1 MSALPSNTEQFLGG
15 LAAGT
20 QNLALASQNQRAKM
34 DYRLAQQQM
43 GLERERMAQQGQQ
56 FQQGLQAEA
65 ANYQKLNE
73 SRERLAAQEMA
84 QQQSQ
89 FGQTM
94 DFNRE
99 QANLER
105 MVSVKMKQL
114 DMDLARNEQEI
125 AAMANDD
132 PRIVEARRRR
142 LQLKSDGYRLQ
153 ELISGGQMAM
163 QFAQGLKGERLNEIT
178 TRLTAYSDGVG
189 QRAETARTAFA
200 NGLQFA
206 ITKNAMNESFFEG
219 ADRAIE
225 AYETEAALGNTDIT
239 LLKRSRT
246 GQVILGLVDEASKYM
261 GGTGDP
267 DLARKRATDFARNGG
282 AMAVQVVQDAISLN
296 EGAFG
301 LDGPEREGAAA
312 AAGAL
317 VTAAAVMAGL
327 DPRVR
332 GAGNTG
338 QLKQDIATN
347 IKKLRDFGMGDE
359 QIAALF
365 DGLEG
370 MSENRGELL
379 NTFTAGAQ
387 DANQFNMLNQSLE
400 GVGRIQD
407 MIESVLI
414 DENLMKTA
422 GGKLADLSK
431 FDVNGVVR
439 KAQLAYGMGE
449 SPEMAALA
457 QDLQAM
463 GLSQQEIQAL
473 SARLIESDP
482 SLQYL
487 RPEEFAQ
494 MLEGLKRQQSE
505 ATLGLETVQENID
518 QLQPQVM
525 AEGRLR
531 GLEDADRRLAE
542 LAGLFGG

>member
-43 GLERERMAQQGQQ
+43 GLEREKMAQQGQQ

-84 QQQSQ
+84 QQQGQ

-200 NGLQFA
+200 NGFQYA
-206 ITKNAMNESFFEG
+206 VTKDTMQGGFLNE
-219 ADRAIE
+219 AQRVLE
-225 AYETEAALGNTDIT
+225 AYDVEAAMTGAQPVATSTLGYGIRT
-239 LLKRSRT
+239 LLDETQRYFT
-246 GQVILGLVDEASKYM
+246 GV
-261 GGTGDP
+261 GDP
-267 DLARKRATDFARNGG
+267 ELAKKRATDFMKNGG
-282 AMAVQVVQDAISLN
+282 AMAAQAVHNAITLN
-296 EGAFG
+296 ETAFG
-301 LDGPEREGAAA
+301 LEGPEREAAA
-312 AAGAL
+312 AAATE
-317 VTAAAVMAGL
+317 VVSAATIMTGL
-327 DPRVR
+327 DPRIR
-332 GAGNTG
+332 GTG
-338 QLKQDIATN
+338 DTQALKQKIAAG
-347 IKKLRDFGMGDE
+347 IGKMRGFGMGDE

-370 MSENRGELL
+370 LSNNRAEILQTYSATGDQ
-379 NTFTAGAQ
+379 A
-387 DANQFNMLNQSLE
+387 QFNLVDSSLE

-407 MIESVLI
+407 MIEGVLN

-431 FDVNGVVR
+431 FDINGVVR

-473 SARLIESDP
+473 STRLIESDP

>member
-84 QQQSQ
+84 QQQGQ

-178 TRLTAYSDGVG
+178 TRLTAYADGVG
-189 QRAETARTAFA
+189 QRTETARNAFA
-200 NGLQFA
+200 NGFQYALTKDALQGGFL
-206 ITKNAMNESFFEG
+206 NE
-219 ADRAIE
+219 AQRVLE
-225 AYETEAALGNTDIT
+225 AYDVEAAMTGAQPVATSTLGYGIRT
-239 LLKRSRT
+239 LLDETQRYFT
-246 GQVILGLVDEASKYM
+246 GV
-261 GGTGDP
+261 GDP
-267 DLARKRATDFARNGG
+267 ELAKKRATDFMKNGG
-282 AMAVQVVQDAISLN
+282 AMAAQAVHNAITLN
-296 EGAFG
+296 ESAFG
-301 LDGPEREGAAA
+301 LEGPEREAAA
-312 AAGAL
+312 AAATE
-317 VTAAAVMAGL
+317 VVSAATIMTGL
-327 DPRVR
+327 DPRIR
-332 GAGNTG
+332 GTG
-338 QLKQDIATN
+338 DTQALKQKIAAG
-347 IKKLRDFGMGDE
+347 IGKMRGFGMGDE

-370 MSENRGELL
+370 LSNNRAEILQTYSATGDQ
-379 NTFTAGAQ
+379 A
-387 DANQFNMLNQSLE
+387 QFNLVDSSLE

-407 MIESVLI
+407 MIEGVLT
-414 DENLMKTA
+414 DENLMKGA

-518 QLQPQVM
+518 QLEPQVM

>member
-1 MSALPSNTEQFLGG
+1 
-15 LAAGT
+15 
-20 QNLALASQNQRAKM
+20 
-34 DYRLAQQQM
+34 
-43 GLERERMAQQGQQ
+43 
-56 FQQGLQAEA
+56 
-65 ANYQKLNE
+65 
-73 SRERLAAQEMA
+73 
-84 QQQSQ
+84 
-89 FGQTM
+89 
-94 DFNRE
+94 
-99 QANLER
+99 
-105 MVSVKMKQL
+105 
-114 DMDLARNEQEI
+114 
-125 AAMANDD
+125 
-132 PRIVEARRRR
+132 
-142 LQLKSDGYRLQ
+142 
-153 ELISGGQMAM
+153 MAM

-200 NGLQFA
+200 NGFEYALTKDALQGGFL
-206 ITKNAMNESFFEG
+206 NE
-219 ADRAIE
+219 AQRVLE
-225 AYETEAALGNTDIT
+225 AYDVEAAMTGAQPVATSTLGYGIRT
-239 LLKRSRT
+239 LLDETQRYFT
-246 GQVILGLVDEASKYM
+246 GV
-261 GGTGDP
+261 GDP
-267 DLARKRATDFARNGG
+267 ELAKKRATDFMKNGG
-282 AMAVQVVQDAISLN
+282 AMAAQAVHNAITLN
-296 EGAFG
+296 ESAFG
-301 LDGPEREGAAA
+301 LEGPEREAAA
-312 AAGAL
+312 AAATE
-317 VTAAAVMAGL
+317 VVSAATIMTGL
-327 DPRVR
+327 DPRIR
-332 GAGNTG
+332 GTG
-338 QLKQDIATN
+338 DTQALKQKIAAG
-347 IKKLRDFGMGDE
+347 IGKMRGFGMGDE

-370 MSENRGELL
+370 LSNNRAEILQTYSATGDQ
-379 NTFTAGAQ
+379 A
-387 DANQFNMLNQSLE
+387 QFNLVDSSLE

-407 MIESVLI
+407 MIEGVLT
-414 DENLMKTA
+414 DENLMKGA

-518 QLQPQVM
+518 QLEPQVM